1 MAKEKQKSMKNKI
14 PFINS
19 IQFKLILRSDGLV
32 CIGLA
37 IILVMLA
44 VKISDKAFADFK
56 ENANNQLSI
65 VENYIN
71 DFYNKLDENINMIAT
86 DPAIIKADDTITS
99 YKNSKTKTDMTP
111 SKNGALNRRFLKYL
125 IIMLKI
131 IRKQSMFMPQRK
143 VEDMLYGRKAVLIK
157 NMILPQEN
165 GIRMQ

>member
-1 MAKEKQKSMKNKI
+1 MWLSKKRNKDADLKGKLLLNNGGTNMAKEKQKSMKNKV

-71 DFYNKLDENINMIAT
+71 D
-86 DPAIIKADDTITS
+86 
-99 YKNSKTKTDMTP
+99 
-111 SKNGALNRRFLKYL
+111 LNFPGSLTTA
-125 IIMLKI
+125 
-131 IRKQSMFMPQRK
+131 P
-143 VEDMLYGRKAVLIK
+143 
-157 NMILPQEN
+157 
-165 GIRMQ
+165 

>member
-1 MAKEKQKSMKNKI
+1 MTNEKQKSIKNKV

-37 IILVMLA
+37 IILLMLA

-86 DPAIIKADDTITS
+86 DPTIIKADDTITS
-99 YKNSKTKTDMTP
+99 YKKSKTKTDMTP
-111 SKNGALNRRFLKYL
+111 S
-125 IIMLKI
+125 
-131 IRKQSMFMPQRK
+131 
-143 VEDMLYGRKAVLIK
+143 K

>member
-1 MAKEKQKSMKNKI
+1 MAKEKQKSMKNKV

-71 DFYNKLDENINMIAT
+71 D
-86 DPAIIKADDTITS
+86 
-99 YKNSKTKTDMTP
+99 
-111 SKNGALNRRFLKYL
+111 LNFPGSLTTA
-125 IIMLKI
+125 
-131 IRKQSMFMPQRK
+131 P
-143 VEDMLYGRKAVLIK
+143 
-157 NMILPQEN
+157 
-165 GIRMQ
+165 